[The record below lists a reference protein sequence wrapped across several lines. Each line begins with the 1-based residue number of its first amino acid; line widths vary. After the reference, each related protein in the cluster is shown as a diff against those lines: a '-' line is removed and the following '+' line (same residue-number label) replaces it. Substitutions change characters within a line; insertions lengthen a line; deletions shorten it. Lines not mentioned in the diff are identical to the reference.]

1 MVMID
6 DGEDLLGTTWKVK
19 STGVVLFFV
28 TRQPDG
34 WLVAL
39 RKGGNDVLKYDVL
52 SVRNWIQRG
61 VLVAWTHE

>member
-1 MVMID
+1 MND
-6 DGEDLLGTTWKVK
+6 DGENLLGTTWKVK

-39 RKGGNDVLKYDVL
+39 RKGDEHALKYDVL
-52 SVRNWIQRG
+52 SVRNWIERG
-61 VLVAWTHE
+61 VLVAAS